1 MKNVLGPQT
10 TSILGQGQQA
20 MGSVKAGLAS
30 LHSTLNSAYA
40 AAGVQ
45 AEAALAAFE
54 EQYCTPATFTPRE

>member
-1 MKNVLGPQT
+1 MLGPQHKT
-10 TSILGQGQQA
+10 ILGQGQQA

-30 LHSTLNSAYA
+30 LHSTLESAYA

-54 EQYCTPATFTPRE
+54 EQYCTPASFSPSE